1 MPTAWCFFI
10 ADTVTNR
17 KVSLRS
23 SSSSDST
30 ALSRI
35 SDPLTGQIPPT
46 VWTYFAELQA
56 SQPSPSTLI
65 NLGQGYPD
73 SSPPQ
78 FALESLASAVSDAT
92 TSHLHQ
98 YTRSSGHPFL
108 VKTLAS
114 RYSTHFNRFVDPMK
128 EVVVTVGASQALF
141 VSLQSLVKE
150 GDEVVVFSPYF
161 DLYINQIKL
170 AGGVPVLC
178 DLCYDKEEKIWDF
191 DKSNFERCLTP
202 KTSVVV
208 LNSPHNP
215 TGKTFSRVEMEV
227 IASSI
232 EAHKDSH
239 IRVLS
244 DEVYKFIIHKGEQVS
259 EGGAS
264 YVVNDITIYGT
275 ARHSVNI
282 FPTTSLMQHTHFATI
297 PSMSERTITISS
309 AGKTFSATGWQVGW
323 AVGEPHLIQGMQSL
337 MPYVQFCASTVVQE
351 GVGRSIIRAGE
362 REGEYYESLRND
374 YKRKRDVIIA
384 GLRAAN
390 ENYASGSDDIFRL
403 PSFDDR

>member
-1 MPTAWCFFI
+1 
-10 ADTVTNR
+10 
-17 KVSLRS
+17 
-23 SSSSDST
+23 
-30 ALSRI
+30 
-35 SDPLTGQIPPT
+35 
-46 VWTYFAELQA
+46 
-56 SQPSPSTLI
+56 
-65 NLGQGYPD
+65 
-73 SSPPQ
+73 
-78 FALESLASAVSDAT
+78 
-92 TSHLHQ
+92 
-98 YTRSSGHPFL
+98 
-108 VKTLAS
+108 
-114 RYSTHFNRFVDPMK
+114 
-128 EVVVTVGASQALF
+128 
-141 VSLQSLVKE
+141 
-150 GDEVVVFSPYF
+150 
-161 DLYINQIKL
+161 
-170 AGGVPVLC
+170 
-178 DLCYDKEEKIWDF
+178 
-191 DKSNFERCLTP
+191 
-202 KTSVVV
+202 
-208 LNSPHNP
+208 
-215 TGKTFSRVEMEV
+215 MEV

-232 EAHKDSH
+232 EAHKDWH